1 MRPFIT
7 NWLSLSRLINGKDSV
22 NKDIL
27 KYDSTAKSYVNSL
40 QRAVLH
46 TTVGGAASEDV
57 AISGVLPTDV
67 VVVTLHTAG
76 STPRTI
82 SKAVAGTDEVT
93 ITFSGD
99 PAADHIVNILV
110 SRP

>member
-1 MRPFIT
+1 MIPFLE
-7 NWLSLSRLINGKDSV
+7 NWLAISRLINGAASV
-22 NKDIL
+22 AGDIL
-27 KYDSTAKSYVNSL
+27 KFDGTSKRYVPSL

-46 TTVGGAASEDV
+46 TTVGGAAAEDV

>member
-1 MRPFIT
+1 MRPFIQ
-7 NWLSLSRLINGKDSV
+7 NWLSLSRLINGAASV
-22 NKDIL
+22 SKDIL
-27 KYDSTAKSYVNSL
+27 KYNATDKRYEPSL

-46 TTVGGAASEDV
+46 TTVGGAAAEDV
-57 AISGVLPTDV
+57 AIVGVLPTDV

-82 SKAVAGTDEVT
+82 SKAEAGTDEVT

-99 PAADHIVNILV
+99 PAADHIVNIFV
-110 SRP
+110 TRP